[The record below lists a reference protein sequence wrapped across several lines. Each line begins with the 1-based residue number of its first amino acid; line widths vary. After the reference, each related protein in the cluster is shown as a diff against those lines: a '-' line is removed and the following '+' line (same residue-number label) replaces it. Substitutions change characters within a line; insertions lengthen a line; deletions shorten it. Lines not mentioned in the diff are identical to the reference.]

1 MTGRRKDLDPS
12 SNPRA
17 LLGCELRHARERKG
31 ISQEALGA
39 PLFVSGSFIGQLEA
53 GTRRMH
59 VEYAAHFDEVL
70 DTGGFF
76 ARNCRAVA
84 KSKYP
89 DHFAEAAEAEAV
101 ATAIKEY
108 TTTLIPGLLQTGA
121 YAEAVFRAYHPTAVA
136 EKIDALVAAR
146 LERATLLDDPT
157 TPLLWMILDEAT
169 VTRKVGGNVVMAEA
183 LHHVAV
189 LAHSHRAIV
198 QVLPFDSGAHASMT
212 GSLKLMEFEDA
223 PALSFVEGPDM
234 GKLVDDPAT
243 VTRHTLTF
251 NLLQAAALPPK
262 ESLALLESVAQDY
275 EHGEQHP

>member
-1 MTGRRKDLDPS
+1 MTRRKDLDPS

-59 VEYAAHFDEVL
+59 LEYAQHFDEVL

-89 DHFAEAAEAEAV
+89 DHFAEAAEAEAA
-101 ATAIKEY
+101 ATAIKQY
-108 TTTLIPGLLQTGA
+108 AALLIPGLLQTRA
-121 YAEAVFRAYHPTAVA
+121 YATEIFRAYHPTATDDTISTQV
-136 EKIDALVAAR
+136 EVR
-146 LERATLLDDPT
+146 LERAHLLDNPT
-157 TPLLWMILDEAT
+157 TPLLWTIVDEAALRR
-169 VTRKVGGNVVMAEA
+169 VVGSGTVMAEA
-183 LHHVAV
+183 LRHVGG
-189 LAHSHRAIV
+189 LARQHRVIV
-198 QVLPFDSGAHASMT
+198 QVLPFGAGAHASMAGT
-212 GSLKLMEFEDA
+212 LKLMEFADA
-223 PALSFVEGPDM
+223 PPLCFVEGPDM
-234 GKLVDDPAT
+234 GRLLDDPVT
-243 VTRHTLTF
+243 VARHTLML
-251 NLLQAAALPPK
+251 NLLQATALSPK
-262 ESLALLESVAQDY
+262 KSLALLESVAQDY